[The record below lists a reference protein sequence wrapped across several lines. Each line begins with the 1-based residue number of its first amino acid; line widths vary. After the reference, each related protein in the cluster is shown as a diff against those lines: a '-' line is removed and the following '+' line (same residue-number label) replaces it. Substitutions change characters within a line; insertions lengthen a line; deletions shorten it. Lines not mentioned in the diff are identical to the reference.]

1 MPITSPYL
9 SKLPNIEYERA
20 PGDGISAIVIASDKV
35 PPNFP
40 AHLWTEQAQRYRA
53 FWDWFDGT
61 ALNIERGR
69 TESGEVLLKYPLQI
83 NPIRAF
89 SRKFA
94 SLLFGEIPDSPAL
107 LVKPVVKPRS
117 SYFGTTPEDGAK
129 DMADFLQAIL
139 LEVWEQSNARSI
151 MMENATLSQFLGG
164 CYFMTEFVQ
173 DREDLAIPVVVRLV
187 KPDFVLPIWNPDN
200 YYDLLESWMI
210 FRISASM
217 AEINYGVKTENRS
230 QTPWMIYAEHWT
242 RNGMSVTLDG
252 APLRKVVQ
260 HQFGETTVDYGNQ
273 PNPFGLVPFVYI
285 PRLREGNFYGPSM
298 VPDLEGIT
306 LEYNA
311 RMADLG
317 DVIHSTADPK
327 WFGRN
332 VQGSPRMKQFD
343 NGSWYTDL
351 GTENPSIKNPPDI
364 WREDPPQF
372 SDTMTKFT
380 EMLWKQMMHDGALS
394 PIMLGLDESS
404 QRSSLSLALKM
415 LPSTQMARA
424 QRNHWHE
431 GLTQI
436 ACQILDMLAI
446 KKVVIGGRLVPRDW
460 RKQFQIT
467 QDWQPMIPRD
477 REQQV
482 NENVWLTGSG
492 VRSRRLAVE
501 LDGNAPDVDDELKE
515 IESDMR
521 LMADIEAAGAI
532 KQQQAKMAL
541 QSPLP
546 GQTNSEG

>member
-1 MPITSPYL
+1 MPITSPYY

-40 AHLWTEQAQRYRA
+40 THLWTEQAQRYRA

-61 ALNIERGR
+61 ALNVERGR

-94 SLLFGEIPDSPAL
+94 SLLFGEISDNPSL
-107 LVKPVVKPRS
+107 LVKPVAQPR
-117 SYFGTTPEDGAK
+117 TTYYGPVPPDEAK
-129 DMADFLQAIL
+129 DLADFLQAIL
-139 LEVWEQSNARSI
+139 IEIWEQSNGRSI
-151 MMENATLSQFLGG
+151 LMENATLSQFLGG
-164 CYFMTEFVQ
+164 CYFMTEFVPT
-173 DREDLAIPVVVRLV
+173 REDLAIPVVIRMV

-210 FRISASM
+210 FRISSAM
-217 AEINYGVKTENRS
+217 AEINYGIKANAKS

-242 RNGMSVTLDG
+242 RSGMSVMLDG
-252 APLRKVVQ
+252 EPLRVTKQ
-260 HQFGETTVDYGNQ
+260 HKLGQTVVDYGNNS
-273 PNPFGLVPFVYI
+273 NPFGFVPFVYI
-285 PRLREGNFYGPSM
+285 PRLREGNFYGPSI
-298 VPDLEGIT
+298 VPDLEGVT

-311 RMADLG
+311 RLADMG

-332 VQGSPRMKQFD
+332 IQGSTQLKQFD
-343 NGSWYTDL
+343 NGSWYTYL
-351 GTENPSIKNPPDI
+351 GTENPSIKNPPEI
-364 WREDPPQF
+364 WREDPPDF
-372 SDTMTKFT
+372 SDTMTKFA

-436 ACQILDMLAI
+436 CRQALNMLAL
-446 KKVVIGGRLVPRDW
+446 KKVVIGGRTVPPDW
-460 RKQFQIT
+460 ERKIRIT

-482 NENVWLTGSG
+482 NENVWLAGAG
-492 VRSRRLAVE
+492 LRSTELAIE
-501 LDGNAPDVDDELKE
+501 LIGDAPDVDEEKKRIEDRLRMMAE
-515 IESDMR
+515 IETD
-521 LMADIEAAGAI
+521 AAM

-541 QSPLP
+541 QSPVP